1 MDRSAIEYYSRKDVQ
16 EAILET
22 ARNREVAVRFGENGY
37 GKRPDVL
44 KYPRDIYEFAKQ
56 GATSFHISEEIWSNP
71 LNLNSTSPRDE
82 INKLRIGWDLVIDV
96 DCKQFEYSKIAA
108 DLIVQAFRHHDVKN
122 VTVKFSGNCGF
133 HIGIPFEA
141 FPEKVNDKE
150 TRTLFPEGA
159 RKIALYLGEMIK
171 ELLAQRILSQYGI
184 DDVIKK
190 TGKKFNEVVIN
201 NKFDPFVIL
210 HIDTVLISP
219 RHLYRGV
226 YSLNEKSGLVSV
238 PISPDKILDFEREM
252 ADPLKIRVNEYKF
265 LGKCEKGE
273 AKQLI
278 VQAFDYKPT
287 IEEEKLMKDEERE
300 YEEITEAIPEQFF
313 SPCVKIM
320 MNGMEDGKKR
330 AMFILVNYLISI
342 GWDHE
347 KAEKALLEWNKKNGT
362 PLKEGM
368 IQGQIRYH
376 KQQKKKILPP
386 NCANQMYYKDFGVC
400 KPDGFCPK
408 IKNPVQYSVI
418 KAKMALQEKE
428 REEKAKNRGRKKKEE
443 KKEENSGEDKTSDAT
458 GSQEKKDRIRKPVP
472 NDATTYQANAEDKNK
487 AKKKVETTQ

>member
-16 EAILET
+16 DAILET
-22 ARNREVAVRFGENGY
+22 AKNREVAVRFGEKGY
-37 GKRPDVL
+37 GKRPDTL
-44 KYPRDIYEFAKQ
+44 NYPRDVYEFAKQ

-71 LNLNSTSPRDE
+71 RKLDAALPREE

-108 DLIVQAFRHHDVKN
+108 DLIVQALRHHDIKN

-141 FPEKVNDKE
+141 FPDKVNDKLTKE
-150 TRTLFPEGA
+150 LFPEGA

-171 ELLAQRILSQYGI
+171 EPLSAKILEKYGL

-190 TGKKFNEVVIN
+190 TGKKFDEIVIN

-226 YSLNEKSGLVSV
+226 YSLNEKSGLASV
-238 PISPDKILDFEREM
+238 PINPDKILEFEREM
-252 ADPLKIRVNEYKF
+252 GDPSKVKVNEYKF
-265 LGKCEKGE
+265 LGKCQRGE

-278 VQAFDYKPT
+278 VQALDFKPN
-287 IEEEKLMKDEERE
+287 IEEEKAFKEDERE
-300 YEEITEAIPEQFF
+300 YEEITEAIPEAFF
-313 SPCVKIM
+313 PPCVNIM
-320 MNGMEDGKKR
+320 LKGMEDGKKR
-330 AMFILVNYLISI
+330 AMFILVNYLSSI
-342 GWDHE
+342 GWDNE
-347 KAEKALLEWNKKNGT
+347 KIEKILLEWNKKNGT

-386 NCANQMYYKDFGVC
+386 NCDNQMYYKDFGVC
-400 KPDGFCPK
+400 KPDGFCSR
-408 IKNPVQYSVI
+408 IRNPVQYSVR
-418 KAKMALQEKE
+418 KTKMALLEQE
-428 REEKAKNRGRKKKEE
+428 RTEKAKNRGRKKKENGPKAE
-443 KKEENSGEDKTSDAT
+443 KKEQSNEAKKESINSKETKSTQPD
-458 GSQEKKDRIRKPVP
+458 
-472 NDATTYQANAEDKNK
+472 DKN
-487 AKKKVETTQ
+487 